1 MTVSGVSLPSA
12 QLIQALID
20 QRSELDDLSRQLSTG
35 QKVTTY
41 AGISSQAQLLV
52 GLNSQLNTIA
62 GLQSNNDIV
71 NSRLSIAQS
80 ALTQFDSVT
89 QTVQQSAM
97 QSNYTPGPNGQTVD
111 QTFAGQQLDQLLNLL
126 NTQADNRFVF
136 SGSAVDQQ
144 SVASSS
150 LILNGTATQA
160 GLKQI
165 ISERNQA
172 DLGANGLGRLVI
184 PGTSTSSAHIIGIGA
199 TLKPDAPAVV
209 SGTANIQNLTSGGGA
224 IVINGDSINIPA
236 GSNATAIVNT
246 INLQSGTTNVTAS
259 INATNQLVLTSGN
272 ANTAVD
278 TTGTTLG
285 LAGELGLTPGITQP
299 MNLLQQGLSGQ
310 SLTIT
315 VTGNPPL
322 TLNFGAGA
330 GQISTLAGLKTA
342 LAGLTGGTATVDTSD
357 GNISIAAAAN
367 NTTSNITVAGT
378 PGTASLF
385 GIQVA
390 SASPTANTRVSL
402 SEDVAGS
409 VFGFKLGSVS
419 STLTN
424 ATATGPTGS
433 PASISIDLATNPNP
447 GDTLTLAFKL
457 PDGTTSNLTLTATTS
472 SPPATGQFTIGATPA
487 ATAAN
492 LQAALTTGVTTL
504 AATDLTAASAVEAAH
519 NFFDVDVG
527 QPPQRVAGPPFTTA
541 TALVAGGTAANTVTW
556 YTGGLGTG
564 AANARSS
571 VTSRVDGALTVSY
584 GIQANEQALRSV
596 IENVAVFAA
605 TSFQVGNSNSGAAYT
620 ALSKRVGLALIPQST
635 SGNQTTVNIETELA
649 NAQTSIKTA
658 TTQQQQTQNTLQD
671 FVQSITGVSNEE
683 VAAKI
688 TTLQTQ
694 LQASLQ
700 VTAMLTKLSITN
712 YLAPA

>member
-1 MTVSGVSLPSA
+1 MTVTGVSFPSA
-12 QLIQALID
+12 QLVQSLID
-20 QRSELDDLSRQLSTG
+20 QRFQLDDLARQLSTG

-41 AGISSQAQLLV
+41 SGISSQAQLLV
-52 GLNSQLNTIA
+52 GLSAQISTI
-62 GLQSNNDIV
+62 GGFQSNNSIV
-71 NSRLSIAQS
+71 NSRLSIMQS
-80 ALTQFDSVT
+80 ALTQFDSVS

-97 QSNYTPGPNGQTVD
+97 QSNYNPGPNGQTVD
-111 QTFAGQQLDQLLNLL
+111 QTFAGQQLDQLLNVM
-126 NTQADNRFVF
+126 NTQADGRFVF

-160 GLKQI
+160 GLKQV

-184 PGTSTSSAHIIGIGA
+184 PAPSTSSAHIIGTGA
-199 TLKPDAPAVV
+199 VLKPDASAVV
-209 SGTANIQNLTSGGGA
+209 SGTANIQNLTSAGGTL
-224 IVINGDSINIPA
+224 VINGDSITIPA

-259 INATNQLVLTSGN
+259 LNATNQLVLTSGD

-278 TTGTTLG
+278 TTGTSGG
-285 LAGELGLTPGITQP
+285 LQTELGITPGVTQP

-310 SLTIT
+310 NLTIT
-315 VTGNPPL
+315 VAGNPPL
-322 TLNFGAGA
+322 TLNFGAG
-330 GQISTLAGLKTA
+330 QITTLAGLKTA
-342 LAGLTGGTATVDTSD
+342 LAGLTGGTATVDTSN
-357 GNISIAAAAN
+357 GNISIAAN
-367 NTTSNITVAGT
+367 NTTSNITIGGSA
-378 PGTASLF
+378 GTASAF

-390 SASPTANTRVSL
+390 SASPTAGTRVSL

-409 VFGFKLGSVS
+409 VFGFKLGGVS
-419 STLTN
+419 NALTN

-433 PASISIDLATNPNP
+433 PASISVDLATNPNA
-447 GDTLTLAFKL
+447 GDTLTLTFKL
-457 PDGTTSNLTLTATTS
+457 PDGTTSNLTLTATTA
-472 SPPATGQFTIGATPA
+472 SPPSTNQFTIGATPA
-487 ATAAN
+487 ATTAN
-492 LQAALTTGVTTL
+492 LQTALTSSVKTL
-504 AATDLTAASAVEAAH
+504 AQTDLTATSAIEAAH
-519 NFFDVDVG
+519 NFFDVDFG
-527 QPPQRVAGPPFTTA
+527 QPPQRVSGPPFTTA
-541 TALVAGGTAANTVTW
+541 TALVAGTAANTVTW

-564 AANARSS
+564 AAAARSS
-571 VTSRVDGALTVSY
+571 VTARVDSSLTVSY
-584 GIQANEQALRSV
+584 GAQANEQALRSN

-605 TSFQVGNSNSGAAYT
+605 MSFQASNSNSSAAYT
-620 ALSKRVGLALIPQST
+620 ALSKRVGLALIAQST
-635 SGNQTTVNIETELA
+635 TGNQTTVNIETELA
-649 NAQTSIKTA
+649 NAQNSIKTA
-658 TTQQQQTQNTLQD
+658 TDQQHQTQNTLQD

-712 YLAPA
+712 YLSAA

>member
-1 MTVSGVSLPSA
+1 MAITGVGSASA
-12 QLIQALID
+12 QLIQSLID
-20 QRSELDDLSRQLSTG
+20 QRTQLDDLTRQLSTG

-52 GLNSQLNTIA
+52 GLNAQLNTI
-62 GLQSNNDIV
+62 GGFQSNNNAV
-71 NSRLSIAQS
+71 NSRLSIMQS

-97 QSNYTPGPNGQTVD
+97 ESNYTPGPNGQTVD
-111 QTFAGQQLDQLLNLL
+111 QNFAGQQLDQLLNVM
-126 NTQADNRFVF
+126 NTQADNGFVF
-136 SGSAVDQQ
+136 SGSAVNQQ

-160 GLKQI
+160 GLKQV

-172 DLGANGLGRLVI
+172 DLGANGLGRLII
-184 PGTSTSSAHIIGIGA
+184 PAPSTSSSHIIGTGA
-199 TLKPDAPAVV
+199 VLRPDAAAVV
-209 SGTANIQNLTSGGGA
+209 SGTANIQNLTSAGGTL
-224 IVINGDSINIPA
+224 VINGDSITIPV

-259 INATNQLVLTSGN
+259 INATNQLVLTSGD

-278 TTGTTLG
+278 TTGTSAG
-285 LAGELGLTPGITQP
+285 LQTELGITPGVTQP

-315 VTGNPPL
+315 VAGSPTL
-322 TLNFGAGA
+322 TLNFGAG
-330 GQISTLAGLKTA
+330 QITTLAGLKTA
-342 LAGLTGGTATVDTSD
+342 LAGLTGGTATVDTSN
-357 GNISIAAAAN
+357 GNISIAAN
-367 NTTSNITVAGT
+367 NTTSNITIGGSA
-378 PGTASLF
+378 GTASTF

-390 SASPTANTRVSL
+390 SASPTAGTRVSL

-409 VFGFKLGSVS
+409 VFGFKLGGVS

-433 PASISIDLATNPNP
+433 PASISVDLATNPNP
-447 GDTLTLAFKL
+447 GDALTLTFNL
-457 PDGTTSNLTLTATTS
+457 PDGTTSNLTLTATTA
-472 SPPATGQFTIGATPA
+472 SPPGTNQFTIGATPS
-487 ATAAN
+487 ATASN
-492 LQAALTTGVTTL
+492 LQAALTSSVSTL
-504 AATDLTAASAVEAAH
+504 AQTDLTAASAIEAAH

-541 TALVAGGTAANTVTW
+541 TALVAGTAANTVSW

-564 AANARSS
+564 TAAARSS
-571 VTSRVDGALTVSY
+571 VTSRVDTALTVSY
-584 GIQANEQALRSV
+584 GVQANEQALRTD

-605 TSFQVGNSNSGAAYT
+605 TSFQASNTNSTAAYA

-635 SGNQTTVNIETELA
+635 TGNQTTVNIETELA
-649 NAQTSIKTA
+649 NAQNSIKTA
-658 TTQQQQTQNTLQD
+658 TDQQLQTQNTLQD

-694 LQASLQ
+694 LEASLQ
-700 VTAMLTKLSITN
+700 VTAMLTKLTITN

>member
-52 GLNSQLNTIA
+52 GLNSQLNTIS
-62 GLQSNNDIV
+62 GFQSNNDIV

-447 GDTLTLAFKL
+447 GDALTLAFKL

-541 TALVAGGTAANTVTW
+541 TALVAGTAANTVTW